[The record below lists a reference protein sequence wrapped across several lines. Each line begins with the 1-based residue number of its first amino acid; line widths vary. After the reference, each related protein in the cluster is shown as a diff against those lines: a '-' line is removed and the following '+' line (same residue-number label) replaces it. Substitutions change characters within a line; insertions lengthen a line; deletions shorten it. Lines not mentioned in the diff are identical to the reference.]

1 MKSQTWA
8 CARAQA
14 SAPNRHH
21 FPGVLTSVVG
31 STWGAKPGA
40 ARHAQVF
47 VMGPIV
53 VMVRRPSLHIPVPPE
68 DVQEEAG
75 AIQTI
80 ARISSFQSEMAG
92 TAVLQGDPPQWMV
105 QVRRPDSCC
114 LISLCAPWEGA
125 KQAWGP
131 GSVPA
136 TPGWGGHVRSAMHGR
151 LYTMQSALL
160 SRAHKSTKV
169 YPSASSHNL
178 HAPCPWRRASR
189 RSCGGGCA

>member
-1 MKSQTWA
+1 MKSQIWA

-14 SAPNRHH
+14 IAPDCHE
-21 FPGVLTSVVG
+21 FPEVLASVVG
-31 STWGAKPGA
+31 STWGAKSGA
-40 ARHAQVF
+40 ARRAQVF

-105 QVRRPDSCC
+105 QVRRPDSRC

-131 GSVPA
+131 SSVPA
-136 TPGWGGHVRSAMHGR
+136 TPPGVHMCARRCMGVSIRCRVLCCHAHP
-151 LYTMQSALL
+151 
-160 SRAHKSTKV
+160 RAPK